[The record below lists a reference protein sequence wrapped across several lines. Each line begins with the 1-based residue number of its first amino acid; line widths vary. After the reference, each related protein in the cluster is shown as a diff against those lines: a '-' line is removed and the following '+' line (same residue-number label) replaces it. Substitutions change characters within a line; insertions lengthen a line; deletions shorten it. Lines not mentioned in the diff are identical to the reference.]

1 VPRPADDEL
10 RVLMHRY
17 QEGDH
22 DAFREI
28 YATTAMPIQRYL
40 GRWSDAARA
49 ADLTQDTF
57 LQIHRA
63 RRTYRPELPVLPWM
77 FAIARH
83 VALQSLR
90 TRGRRVVEDQSDD
103 LSTLASVRSAEGSVL
118 ARHDLALAMSALSAD
133 EQEIVWLADIE
144 GLSSSEIARVIGT
157 SEGAAR
163 VRLHRAHQRM
173 RASLDESKT
182 KEPV

>member
-1 VPRPADDEL
+1 
-10 RVLMHRY
+10 
-17 QEGDH
+17 
-22 DAFREI
+22 
-28 YATTAMPIQRYL
+28 
-40 GRWSDAARA
+40 
-49 ADLTQDTF
+49 
-57 LQIHRA
+57 
-63 RRTYRPELPVLPWM
+63 M

-173 RASLDESKT
+173 RASLDESGT